1 MSSSR
6 FFCYSRQ
13 LQVLVTTGLTEQ
25 CRVQLLPGILEHC
38 YDKLL
43 GAIGTS
49 PSLPIPERVHF
60 YHAKIQAWAWA
71 DEFQERVAGAR
82 DLMKKQIAQAHAC
95 RMALQLDTPHP
106 ALRRKLSCNPLL
118 ARSWQAIAA
127 ASQKPEQLSDHAAVV
142 ARLEILRGCAVLVHP
157 VSTEADKPFGE
168 ALQTL
173 GTAVEKAKASTEGMK
188 KVVDEVRSTL
198 CSPASFADELK
209 PFQTLM
215 AELAKCSDSL
225 HGSKATAPETC
236 KLLEDCCQ
244 L

>member
-1 MSSSR
+1 MYVPQHICS
-6 FFCYSRQ
+6 
-13 LQVLVTTGLTEQ
+13 
-25 CRVQLLPGILEHC
+25 VQLLPGILEHC

-43 GAIGTS
+43 GAIGTR

-82 DLMKKQIAQAHAC
+82 DLVKEQIAEAHAG
-95 RMALQLDTPHP
+95 RMDVVTASSTWQQTILQPLALACTI
-106 ALRRKLSCNPLL
+106 
-118 ARSWQAIAA
+118 WQAIAA
-127 ASQKPEQLSDHAAVV
+127 ASQKSGLLSDHAAVV

-157 VSTEADKPFGE
+157 AGNEADKPFGE

-173 GTAVEKAKASTEGMK
+173 GTAVEKAKASTAGMK
-188 KVVDEVRSTL
+188 KVVDEVRSTPL
-198 CSPASFADELK
+198 APASFYEELK

-215 AELAKCSDSL
+215 AELAKCSDCL
-225 HGSKATAPETC
+225 RGSEATAPETF
-236 KLLEDCCQ
+236 KLLQDCCQ